1 MVLSHF
7 PKGRGLPLR
16 WYASEDAIFVVLTHT
31 GCLTSLA
38 RSAADQTVQNRVEV
52 PMKGPSA
59 AVGVSAT
66 CWPTEDESIVMDDSG
81 VHSPQAMAAQV
92 VSNQVGYQGTMQTG
106 DESVSSVIANQTGGP
121 KTKRPRINPPTR
133 EATDEQQRRLTY
145 LCRLAEMA
153 RRPYCAVNGVLVQLP
168 LNLIVAD
175 DHGTYTKEAVASDLQ
190 VLCQR
195 FQLRFPAMTLVTGWD
210 EDLGFQEF
218 TRRLGADKR
227 RDNRFGKGF
236 GIGDPPLKDQL
247 GALCMHAC
255 RAFEHFI
262 YDLFRKPDAL
272 SKPGNRALYSLLCK
286 VRRYLY
292 PRLDRIVADGM
303 GIDDG
308 QPDALAPLNA
318 GCYFAAASS
327 HDDTRA
333 FVIKAFE
340 RLIETNEDLEWTEAA
355 EKANNFYY
363 TLGYSSLVVSA
374 LLLGAIPILFLVM

>member
-1 MVLSHF
+1 
-7 PKGRGLPLR
+7 
-16 WYASEDAIFVVLTHT
+16 VLTHT

-308 QPDALAPLNA
+308 QQDALAPLNA